1 MSAIC
6 PDCKTPPTDHQEWL
20 CFCGERFNHFVNI
33 GKCSHCG
40 YIHEFT
46 ECLQPDCKSITLHLN
61 WYPPVTENVKNLKTD
76 LNLISYLE
84 KAPLSKNPI
93 RKLDVE

>member
-1 MSAIC
+1 MSVIC
-6 PDCKTPPTDHQEWL
+6 PDCKTPPHSHHEWL
-20 CFCGERFNHFVNI
+20 CFCGHSFNHFINI

-46 ECLQPDCKSITLHLN
+46 ECQHSDCKSISLHLN
-61 WYPPVTENVKNLKTD
+61 WYPPVTENFKNLKSD

-84 KAPLSKNPI
+84 KTSLS
-93 RKLDVE
+93 